1 MNTVSNA
8 ATSKRHPSG
17 RYPLLWASFSFSA
30 GIIFGHYA
38 WRPSLWWVVAWL
50 VFAFSA
56 AYLLRRRTTAA
67 FGLALAALFSLGALV
82 VQLTSH
88 SDLGDPAIS
97 EFTDGRELVITA
109 HVIAGGIIR
118 EEPPERLYQRVDV
131 ETEQIAADDRDH
143 QITSRIRVSFYG
155 TRAEQNKENA
165 VPHLFRYGERL
176 RFPAQ
181 LNPPR
186 NFRNPGSFDYR
197 AYLAESGITAL
208 ASVKMNAVEL
218 LPGFTGSKTEL
229 WRTQIHGSIIEK
241 VHLLWPPAQAGL
253 MDAMVVG
260 EDAFLE
266 RPTRVDFQRSGT
278 YHVLVVSGM
287 NLSIL
292 ALVIF
297 YVLRYLRVS
306 DVLACAITL
315 ALSVGY
321 AWLTDVGAPIW
332 RATLMVAV
340 YMGARLLYR
349 EKSMLNAVGAAALAL
364 VVTNPHTIFG
374 ASFQLTFLCV
384 WLIAA
389 VGLPILE
396 RTVEPWSRG
405 LRYLHSTSFDFSL
418 APKIVQL
425 RLDLRMIAGRLQR
438 FFSRSLPLA
447 ALSITAR
454 ILLATVELLMI
465 SAIMQIGLAL
475 PMAYYFHRATVVG
488 LPANLLVV
496 PLTEALMPAAVSAVA
511 LSYTWLPLAKI
522 PAWIAALAL
531 QGIVGTVRWLGG
543 LRIADL
549 RVPTPTAATI
559 FSGMAALVLAMILV
573 RRRTA
578 LAIVGLAAVAASAFW
593 ICAVPPRPQ
602 VRAGILEVTAI
613 DVAQGDSLLLVSP
626 QGRTLLVDAGGL
638 PYWAHSQLD
647 IGEDVVSPYL
657 WSRGFARLD
666 AVAITHGHS
675 DHIGGMP
682 AVIKNFSP
690 KELWLGADSID
701 PDLERLAADAQQ
713 LGLKIVHLR
722 VGNTLEFGGANV
734 RILAPYSQAL
744 GTRRN
749 DQSLVMKISFKKTAA
764 LLEADAEKQSEQR
777 ISLQQP
783 QADLLKVAHHG
794 SATST
799 VPQLLEAVHPHFAVI
814 SVGAR
819 NSYGHPRQ
827 EVLGRLAQAHV
838 ATYRTDLNGA
848 VSFYLDGSQ
857 VSARPLDLQ

>member
-1 MNTVSNA
+1 M
-8 ATSKRHPSG
+8 
-17 RYPLLWASFSFSA
+17 
-30 GIIFGHYA
+30 
-38 WRPSLWWVVAWL
+38 
-50 VFAFSA
+50 
-56 AYLLRRRTTAA
+56 
-67 FGLALAALFSLGALV
+67 

-292 ALVIF
+292 ALLIF

-454 ILLATVELLMI
+454 NHANRTRVAHGLL
-465 SAIMQIGLAL
+465 
-475 PMAYYFHRATVVG
+475 
-488 LPANLLVV
+488 
-496 PLTEALMPAAVSAVA
+496 
-511 LSYTWLPLAKI
+511 LS
-522 PAWIAALAL
+522 
-531 QGIVGTVRWLGG
+531 
-543 LRIADL
+543 
-549 RVPTPTAATI
+549 
-559 FSGMAALVLAMILV
+559 SGDS
-573 RRRTA
+573 RRTA
-578 LAIVGLAAVAASAFW
+578 GQPAGGSINRSTHAGSGFRSCSELHVAAPGKNSCVDRCAGLARHCRNRALARWSAHSRPSRSHAHRRHDLQWNGGFGLGNDPGPTANRTCHRGISSSRRKRLLDLRCSAASAS
-593 ICAVPPRPQ
+593 PRWNP
-602 VRAGILEVTAI
+602 R
-613 DVAQGDSLLLVSP
+613 
-626 QGRTLLVDAGGL
+626 
-638 PYWAHSQLD
+638 
-647 IGEDVVSPYL
+647 
-657 WSRGFARLD
+657 
-666 AVAITHGHS
+666 S
-675 DHIGGMP
+675 DR
-682 AVIKNFSP
+682 
-690 KELWLGADSID
+690 D
-701 PDLERLAADAQQ
+701 
-713 LGLKIVHLR
+713 
-722 VGNTLEFGGANV
+722 
-734 RILAPYSQAL
+734 
-744 GTRRN
+744 
-749 DQSLVMKISFKKTAA
+749 
-764 LLEADAEKQSEQR
+764 
-777 ISLQQP
+777 
-783 QADLLKVAHHG
+783 
-794 SATST
+794 
-799 VPQLLEAVHPHFAVI
+799 
-814 SVGAR
+814 
-819 NSYGHPRQ
+819 
-827 EVLGRLAQAHV
+827 
-838 ATYRTDLNGA
+838 
-848 VSFYLDGSQ
+848 
-857 VSARPLDLQ
+857 